1 MTYLQ
6 DLIDAEIELL
16 GPPVDRVA
24 PDAFGYGR
32 DLSCITDVTAA
43 LDEVDPMSAS
53 AVTQAIIR
61 RLITPRGGVIDD
73 GAYGFDLRGYCNRGV
88 TQPDLNR
95 VQAQVQSEARKDDR
109 VATANAVVQFTSLL
123 RNRMLVNVT
132 GTLKD
137 SGEEFKLVFFV
148 TTDGAELQESI
159 DKHG

>member
-24 PDAFGYGR
+24 PDAFGYGL
-32 DLSCITDVTAA
+32 DLSCVTDVTAA
-43 LDEVDPMSAS
+43 LDEVDPMSSA

-88 TQPDLNR
+88 TQQDLNR
-95 VQAQVQSEARKDDR
+95 VQASVQSEARKDDR

-123 RNRMLVNVT
+123 RNRIRVNVT

-137 SGEEFKLVFFV
+137 SGEAFKLVFFV
-148 TTDGAELQESI
+148 TTDGAELEESI